1 MQLLDRSKRNKE
13 KGYDPVPQKTLDAAR
28 NVIRFEVQYKY
39 HKVYTISKEAQQAP
53 KEKEVFS

>member
-1 MQLLDRSKRNKE
+1 MYGCRN
-13 KGYDPVPQKTLDAAR
+13 
-28 NVIRFEVQYKY
+28 IICFEVQYKY